1 MVYSQLQATVNT
13 SIRISDFLERYEAV
27 RHGGLTE
34 KERTFCTKI
43 MSLPFG
49 EGVARI
55 KVYVRINKNVSLY
68 RVTHQVGPRF
78 PTSC

>member
-27 RHGGLTE
+27 RHGGLAE

-43 MSLPFG
+43 MSFPFG

-55 KVYVRINKNVSLY
+55 KVYVRINKNVSL
-68 RVTHQVGPRF
+68 GAILK
-78 PTSC
+78 